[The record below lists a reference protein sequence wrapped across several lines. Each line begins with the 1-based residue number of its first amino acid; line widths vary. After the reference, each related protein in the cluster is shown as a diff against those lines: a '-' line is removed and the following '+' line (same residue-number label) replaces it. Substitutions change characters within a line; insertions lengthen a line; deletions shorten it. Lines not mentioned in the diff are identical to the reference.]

1 MKLLKGKKEQEALLR
16 KKVAH
21 QALKSSL
28 TGFFEM
34 EAARGEGAGYVPWIM
49 WLDAEPGDFAQKMP
63 DSLARRQHEVF
74 FTAAKTASGRKLRL
88 EQSNFENIHSQSLK
102 HAHFGAWPRR

>member
-1 MKLLKGKKEQEALLR
+1 MGRRAECELGEKSLCMKLLKGKKEQEALLC

-49 WLDAEPGDFAQKMP
+49 WLDAETGDFAQKMP

-74 FTAAKTASGRKLRL
+74 FARM
-88 EQSNFENIHSQSLK
+88 IH
-102 HAHFGAWPRR
+102 